1 MKKGMLILWILAAAI
16 MLTACGG
23 TTEKSAVT
31 ATAVPLAD
39 KVKSAAAG
47 TEELAELNAEDLSDV
62 LGAEAE
68 DYREF
73 VFLQSD
79 GMDGREILVIRAADK
94 NAAEKLKGLAENYL
108 ERRLNE
114 TRNYAP
120 EAYKLLSEAKV
131 QTRNLTVALIA
142 GPEAAKETD
151 AILSGE

>member
-1 MKKGMLILWILAAAI
+1 MKKVMLILCILAAAAI
-16 MLTACGG
+16 LTACGG
-23 TTEKSAVT
+23 TTEESAATST
-31 ATAVPLAD
+31 AIPLAD

-73 VFLQSD
+73 IFLQSD
-79 GMDGREILVIRAADK
+79 GMDGREILVIRAKDK

-131 QTRNLTVALIA
+131 QTRNLTVALIV
-142 GPEAAKETD
+142 GPDAARETD